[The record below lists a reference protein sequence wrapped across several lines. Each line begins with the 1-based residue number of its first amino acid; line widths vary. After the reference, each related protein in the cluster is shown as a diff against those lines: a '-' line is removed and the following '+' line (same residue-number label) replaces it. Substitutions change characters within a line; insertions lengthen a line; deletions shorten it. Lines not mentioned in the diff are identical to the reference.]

1 MDNNKTKNNLSTSYL
16 EEMCEE
22 IEKLSASELED
33 MYNFLDELNK
43 SSNFPEIMEENE
55 LLKKTVMDKLSTMKK
70 QHCDIANYYAQMANN
85 LNSNDKDYELKYS
98 DYKIKYQEMVNRY
111 NGISDK
117 YNNVN
122 DIIILASFPDKKTT
136 FEDAIQ
142 EGYKLEQDAQ
152 KFRIKYLESM
162 ISSRKILITNFE
174 KYPGS
179 ANAKNQIELY
189 KKELEEFEKMLKD
202 EIKLEVKKEK
212 QTNKEKEISQENKEY
227 LNKND
232 KNRDMPLPKQIK
244 PNLKQNETAQ
254 AIQEYLAEK
263 NKENV
268 NTTEVKTKEE
278 VNKTAQAIEEFK
290 RENKLNQNIQ
300 KSSSPEFNIADTIAA
315 VREKKRKIQEN
326 NTKINKTSSEK
337 NPNNKKIKRKEVN
350 NISYDVYLESIKK
363 TIKFFKD
370 TYKRICNETKTEEV
384 TRKGK
389 K

>member
-16 EEMCEE
+16 EKMCEE
-22 IEKLSASELED
+22 IEKLSVSELEEI
-33 MYNFLDELNK
+33 YNFFDALNK
-43 SSNFPEIMEENE
+43 SSNNHEEMEENE
-55 LLKKTVMDKLSTMKK
+55 LLKKIVMDKLSTMKK
-70 QHCDIANYYAQMANN
+70 QHCDIANYYAELANN

-98 DYKIKYQEMVNRY
+98 EYKIKYQEMVNRY

-117 YNNVN
+117 YNKVN
-122 DIIILASFPDKKTT
+122 DMIILATFPDKKTT

-212 QTNKEKEISQENKEY
+212 QTNKKNEISQENKEY

-232 KNRDMPLPKQIK
+232 KNGDMPLPKQIK
-244 PNLKQNETAQ
+244 PNLEQNETAQ

-268 NTTEVKTKEE
+268 NTTDVKTKEE
-278 VNKTAQAIEEFK
+278 VNETAQAIEEFK
-290 RENKLNQNIQ
+290 RANQNQQKASPTHNDEINVSDKIKAIRDAKRKAQEIKPKVENKINRNQNQI
-300 KSSSPEFNIADTIAA
+300 K
-315 VREKKRKIQEN
+315 
-326 NTKINKTSSEK
+326 
-337 NPNNKKIKRKEVN
+337 NKKTTVS
-350 NISYDVYLESIKK
+350 SYDNYLEGVKK
-363 TIKFFKD
+363 AIKFFKN
-370 TYKRICNETKTEEV
+370 TYKMLDNRINKEKMSEV
-384 TRKGK
+384 AKKGK